1 MNTDKI
7 LIYSIQRAP
16 VTVTKAISC
25 SVWTVGQ
32 KSGVI
37 GDISDKFEAGELPD
51 VHLHQFTNKVIEV
64 RPSCQEHFWQRM

>member
-1 MNTDKI
+1 MSTDKI
-7 LIYSIQRAP
+7 LTYSIQQAP

-37 GDISDKFEAGELPD
+37 GDISDKLEVAELQD
-51 VHLHQFTNKVIEV
+51 FHLHQFTNKATEV
-64 RPSCQEHFWQRM
+64 RLSCQDNFWQRI